1 MLPIKTLVIGG
12 AVASLI
18 IGFILHNTHSATAQK
33 PKPSTGLP
41 VCQTWKNVKS
51 EIQMIYMGSINN
63 SVIPDMPKD
72 FQNGCVYGDFG
83 AYTISFYVFKNGWKS
98 TNIKPETETVLDSSI
113 ARIDAANP
121 NVDKQIKNGN
131 ILHLFNVCSSSKTV
145 NFCKGIPKD
154 NAYTKDN
161 LVCLRNL
168 CIQASNIPEKEL
180 LQLWNTVKSNIP
192 NVPQKSGF

>member
-18 IGFILHNTHSATAQK
+18 IGFIPHNIHSATAQK
-33 PKPSTGLP
+33 PKPSTSSP
-41 VCQTWKNVKS
+41 VCQTWKDVKS
-51 EIQMIYMGSINN
+51 EIQMIYIGTINN
-63 SVIPDMPKD
+63 SIVPDMPKD

-83 AYTISFYVFKNGWKS
+83 AYTISFYVYKNDFKS
-98 TNIKPETETVLDSSI
+98 INIKPEIETVLDSSI

-121 NVDKQIKNGN
+121 IIEKHIKNGN
-131 ILHLFNVCSSSKTV
+131 ILHLFNVCSSSETTS
-145 NFCKGIPKD
+145 FCKGIPKD

-168 CIQASNIPEKEL
+168 CIKASNIPEREL
-180 LQLWNTVKSNIP
+180 LQLWNTVKNNIP
-192 NVPQKSGF
+192 NLLQKSGE